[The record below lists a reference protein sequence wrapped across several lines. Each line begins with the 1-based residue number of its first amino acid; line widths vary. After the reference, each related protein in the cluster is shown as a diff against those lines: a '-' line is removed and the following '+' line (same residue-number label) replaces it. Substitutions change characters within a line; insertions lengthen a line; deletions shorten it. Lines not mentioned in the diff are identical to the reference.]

1 MNALT
6 EVNKKVEQKNKKTL
20 IFKLLRVLISVGLLF
35 LLLGWVEP
43 ARLMAALRRAD
54 WWLIGLSTLI
64 GLASIL
70 LVAYRWQVVIGAEK
84 IGISL
89 GRLFYWYM
97 VASFFRM
104 FLPTALGGDVVRAH
118 ALAKYTGQAAF
129 AAASVVMERI
139 LGLSATI
146 GIALAALAIS
156 PSARDIA
163 AVYPAVLVICVAY
176 VAGLFVLFHR
186 ALEQTIVRLLERIHM
201 DGLSRKVA
209 RGFRTLHA
217 LRAHRRALLLA
228 FLASILFQIL
238 GVYSIYLIGCALGL
252 DVPWTYYFVTVP
264 VIWLMTMLPISI
276 NGMGVRESAFAL
288 FFVAAGVSNADAILL
303 AFLGFAQI
311 VFISFLGGAL
321 YVILPWALRRK
332 WESSRHPSSLSLSFF

>member
-1 MNALT
+1 M
-6 EVNKKVEQKNKKTL
+6 
-20 IFKLLRVLISVGLLF
+20 GLLF